1 MSVIKFIK
9 NFYYEPHT
17 IGAVCPSSS
26 ALSKKI
32 ITDIGLEKASSVV
45 ELGPGTGVFTKKILN
60 TVNKN
65 CNFFA
70 IELNEDFYAILRK
83 KYPKLK
89 IYNGSAVSLK
99 EFTKIEKIK
108 EVDVIVSGLPWASF
122 SPQLQIQ
129 ILNSVLDVLKPGGI
143 FTTFAYVQGTFLP
156 KGIRFSHLIK
166 KKFSHVYK
174 TSIVW
179 RNIPPA
185 FAYRCIK

>member
-17 IGAVCPSSS
+17 IGAICPSSS

-45 ELGPGTGVFTKKILN
+45 ELGPGTGVFTKRILN
-60 TVNKN
+60 SVNKN

-70 IELNEDFYAILRK
+70 IELNEEFYTILRK

-99 EFTKIEKIK
+99 EFTKIEKMK
-108 EVDVIVSGLPWASF
+108 DVDVIISGLPWASF

-129 ILNSVLDVLKPGGI
+129 IINSVLDVLKPGGI

-156 KGIRFSHLIK
+156 KGIRFNHLIK